1 MRSVIADT
9 LELKFSPVAISRTD
23 VRPRKALQFK
33 EGKRAC
39 SMFLFCCAAHGRTA
53 VADRHTCGCVGGT
66 AGLGFGD
73 AYQNF
78 PGGVQGFCGFLSSG
92 NRHTEQGRALG
103 EKLAARSAEFS
114 HHYLHGEGYKRSPD
128 LVQEWHDALP
138 IQNEGPSYVVFR
150 PLADVKPEEEDAPD
164 VVAFVVDPD
173 QLSSLVVLANY
184 GTPRSD
190 GVIIP
195 FGSGCQLVCLLP
207 FAEAAREHPRAVV
220 GLTDLSARK
229 AVRRQLGPEMLT
241 FAMPWKLFLEMEQ
254 NAPDCFFNRPTFA
267 ALLGKEC
274 GINH

>member
-1 MRSVIADT
+1 MKSVVAEILA
-9 LELKFSPVAISRTD
+9 LKFSPVAISRSSE
-23 VRPRKALQFK
+23 RPHKALQFK

-39 SMFLFCCAAHGRTA
+39 SMFLFSCAAQGRTA
-53 VADRHTCGCVGGT
+53 VADRATCGCVGGT

-92 NRHTEQGRALG
+92 NGHTEQGRTLG
-103 EKLAARSAEFS
+103 EKLAAKSEAFA

-128 LVQEWHDALP
+128 LVKQWHDTLP
-138 IQNEGPSYVVFR
+138 FLEDAPNYVVFR
-150 PLADVKPEEEDAPD
+150 PLADVRPDEEDSPD
-164 VVAFVVDPD
+164 VVVFVVNAD

-184 GTPRSD
+184 ATPRSD

-195 FGSGCQLVCLLP
+195 FGSGCQLVGLLP

-229 AVRRQLGPEMLT
+229 AVRRQLGADMLT
-241 FAMPWKLFLEMEQ
+241 FAMPWKLFLEMEAS
-254 NAPDCFFNRPTFA
+254 APDCFFNRPTFA
-267 ALLGKEC
+267 ALMEK
-274 GINH
+274 